1 MLKQVAAS
9 LMIVG
14 TAGAF
19 LSGVCLGG
27 NEAQAA
33 TVLLLPDP
41 GSMQPATIIVDP
53 KSADRDTVLVCSSI
67 SQVSTG
73 GCSLTTWSKTGLRRP

>member
-1 MLKQVAAS
+1 
-9 LMIVG
+9 
-14 TAGAF
+14 
-19 LSGVCLGG
+19 
-27 NEAQAA
+27 
-33 TVLLLPDP
+33 
-41 GSMQPATIIVDP
+41 MQPATIIVDP